1 MRRVVDLM
9 MATNTTALTAESHF
23 NLRRPPFERDIPA
36 SALYVSSKTMEL
48 LSRLEYAAQRRKFVV
63 VTGDVGV
70 GKTSAIRMFTDKLD
84 PARFH
89 CVYIADSALK
99 PRVFY
104 WEVLSQI
111 AEDEKPSFYRNE
123 GKRKLLAHM
132 RRMIDNSKIIPIL
145 IIDEAH
151 LLSHDMLEETRF
163 LLNNEMDS
171 NNPMALF
178 IIGQSELRAKLSKG
192 VYEPITQRV
201 DFRFRLE
208 PLDRAQ
214 TLEYISSHMRYA
226 GGDASVFTDTAV
238 DAVFSYSGGLPR
250 KINKACSF
258 ALLYAAQHG
267 KRAVD
272 GADIVFI
279 IEQELTW

>member
-1 MRRVVDLM
+1 MTPNNPNALAAESYFHMRR
-9 MATNTTALTAESHF
+9 S
-23 NLRRPPFERDIPA
+23 PFERDIPA
-36 SALYVSSKTMEL
+36 SALYMSPKTMEL
-48 LSRLEYAAQRRKFVV
+48 LSRLEYAAQKRKFVV

-70 GKTSAIRMFTDKLD
+70 GKTSAIRMFTDRLD
-84 PARFH
+84 PTRFQ

-104 WEVLSQI
+104 WEVLAQI

-132 RRMIDNSKIIPIL
+132 HRMVNNSMVTPIL

-178 IIGQSELRAKLSKG
+178 VIGQSELRAKLSKG

-201 DFRFRLE
+201 DFRFKLE

-214 TLEYISSHMRYA
+214 TYEYITSHMRYA
-226 GGDASVFTDTAV
+226 GSDASVFTDSAV
-238 DAVFSYSGGLPR
+238 DAVYNYSCGLPR
-250 KINKACSF
+250 KINKACSL

>member
-1 MRRVVDLM
+1 M
-9 MATNTTALTAESHF
+9 MSNNIGAATVESHF

-36 SALYVSSKTMEL
+36 SALYLPPKTMEL

-70 GKTSAIRMFTDKLD
+70 GKTSAIRRFTNALD
-84 PARFH
+84 PAHFH

-111 AEDEKPSFYRNE
+111 TEDEKPSFYRNE
-123 GKRKLLAHM
+123 GKKKLLAHM
-132 RRMIDNSKIIPIL
+132 RRMMEDLMITPVL

-151 LLSHDMLEETRF
+151 LLSHEMLEETRF
-163 LLNNEMDS
+163 LLNNGMDS
-171 NNPMALF
+171 NNPMALVVV
-178 IIGQSELRAKLSKG
+178 GQSELRAKLSKG

-201 DFRFRLE
+201 DFRFKLE

-214 TLEYISSHMRYA
+214 TIEYIISHMRYA
-226 GGDASVFTDTAV
+226 GGDASMFSDSAV
-238 DAVFSYSGGLPR
+238 DAVYSYSNGLPR
-250 KINKACSF
+250 KINKACSL

-267 KRAVD
+267 KRALD

>member
-1 MRRVVDLM
+1 ML
-9 MATNTTALTAESHF
+9 ANSSGSITAESHF
-23 NLRRPPFERDIPA
+23 NLRRSPFERDIPA
-36 SALYVSSKTMEL
+36 SALYLSPKTLEL
-48 LSRLEYAAQRRKFVV
+48 ISRLEYAAQRRKFVV

-70 GKTSAIRMFTDKLD
+70 GKTSAIRKFTDGLD
-84 PARFH
+84 PVHFH

-111 AEDEKPSFYRNE
+111 TEDEKPSFYRNE
-123 GKRKLLAHM
+123 GKRKLLSHM
-132 RRMIDNSKIIPIL
+132 RRMMDKSRVTPVL

-171 NNPMALF
+171 NNPMALVVV
-178 IIGQSELRAKLSKG
+178 GQSELRAKLSKG
-192 VYEPITQRV
+192 TYEPITQRV
-201 DFRFRLE
+201 DFRFKLE
-208 PLDRAQ
+208 PLDRPQ
-214 TLEYISSHMRYA
+214 TYEYILSHMRYV
-226 GGDASVFTDTAV
+226 GGDTGVFTDSAV
-238 DAVFSYSGGLPR
+238 DAVFGYSNGLPR
-250 KINKACSF
+250 KINKACSL